1 MMKRLGPAFQNLA
14 GWQKAVVL
22 LMIALILVTWLAV
35 CAILSTYLA

>member
-1 MMKRLGPAFQNLA
+1 MMKRLGTAFQHLA

-22 LMIALILVTWLAV
+22 VMIALIVATWLAV

>member
-1 MMKRLGPAFQNLA
+1 MMRELWPAFQNLA

-22 LMIALILVTWLAV
+22 LMIALIVVTWLAV